1 MPLFKNAIMI
11 LDTKKDSPALLK
23 QRDVFNKLTDERY
36 HRILE
41 LRKKISYDDLWYRFN
56 GNILTK
62 KN

>member
-1 MPLFKNAIMI
+1 MI

-23 QRDVFNKLTDERY
+23 QRDVFNKHTDERY